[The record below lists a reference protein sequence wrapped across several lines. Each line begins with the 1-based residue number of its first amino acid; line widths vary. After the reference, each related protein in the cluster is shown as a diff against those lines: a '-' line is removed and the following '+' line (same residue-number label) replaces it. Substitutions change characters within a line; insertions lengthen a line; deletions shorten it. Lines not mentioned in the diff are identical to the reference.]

1 MKVTNEEKNWTNWE
15 NRKNCW
21 SWKIRGYTP
30 AERIAKIKEIEKLLA
45 DRAEIQAYLAK
56 FQNPEY
62 LSFSELLERATNEN
76 KMKEKELDYILDI
89 GNHQNE
95 KDGYIL
101 EIGEISNS
109 NSSEIQSINT

>member
-1 MKVTNEEKNWTNWE
+1 MEKRIE
-15 NRKNCW
+15 PIGRIERIAGVE
-21 SWKIRGYTP
+21 KIRSYTP

-45 DRAEIQAYLAK
+45 DKAEIQAYLAK
-56 FQNPEY
+56 FPNPEH

-76 KMKEKELDYILDI
+76 KMRNEELDYILDI

-101 EIGEISNS
+101 EIGEKSNN
-109 NSSEIQSINT
+109 NSI

>member
-1 MKVTNEEKNWTNWE
+1 MLELK
-15 NRKNCW
+15 
-21 SWKIRGYTP
+21 KIRGYTP

-56 FQNPEY
+56 FPNPEH

-76 KMKEKELDYILDI
+76 KMRKEEPDYILDI

-95 KDGYIL
+95 KDAYIL
-101 EIGEISNS
+101 EIGEKSNN
-109 NSSEIQSINT
+109 NSI

>member
-1 MKVTNEEKNWTNWE
+1 MKKRIEPIGRIERIAGVE
-15 NRKNCW
+15 
-21 SWKIRGYTP
+21 KIRGYTP

-56 FQNPEY
+56 FPNPEH

-76 KMKEKELDYILDI
+76 KMKEEELGYILNI

-95 KDGYIL
+95 NDGYIL
-101 EIGEISNS
+101 EIGEKPNCNS
-109 NSSEIQSINT
+109 NGSEIQRINT